1 MIMARTSHRVTHKR
15 FISIFA
21 GAAAAVLVA
30 GCSDGVELNGKIFDA
45 LGVSPAAQNAAK
57 REPNLPQRS
66 GLVIPPDQTRLPD
79 PGAASSQEEV
89 ALAGLND
96 PDKRKAAAA
105 AERARLHAA
114 YCSGEMTW
122 KERALD
128 RSKGEAAPQSPYG
141 PCGVLG
147 KALNQ

>member
-1 MIMARTSHRVTHKR
+1 MKR
-15 FISIFA
+15 PSFTIVLA
-21 GAAAAVLVA
+21 TLAVAATVS

-57 REPNLPQRS
+57 REPQLPQRT
-66 GLVIPPDQTRLPD
+66 GLVLPPDQSRLPE
-79 PGAASSQEEV
+79 PGAQAPSDDV
-89 ALAGLND
+89 ALAALND

-114 YCSGEMTW
+114 YCAGDITW

-128 RSKGEAAPQSPYG
+128 RSKSEAAPTSPYG
-141 PCGVLG
+141 PCSILG
-147 KALNQ
+147 KALTQ